1 MQKASTAGPSSE
13 GSTERWDTP
22 FNRAT
27 NAYKKRPLEKPPTSA
42 GRLSGFGLNMK
53 VAEYY
58 SSDPKS
64 SKKERRT
71 TTKDK
76 AEVQELKKKVATL
89 EKRIETE
96 KTPVDPDQLNQLVD
110 QRLRQL
116 IPWVDGGVSC
126 LECGGSKGADPCGQH
141 RRQQLK
147 Y

>member
-1 MQKASTAGPSSE
+1 MKPNGFTLISFCLKEDELKKASTAGPSSE

-42 GRLSGFGLNMK
+42 GRMSSFGLNMK

-58 SSDPKS
+58 ASEAKS
-64 SKKERRT
+64 SRKERRT

-76 AEVQELKKKVATL
+76 AEVQELKMKMASL

-96 KTPVDPDQLNQLVD
+96 KTTVDPDQLNQLVD
-110 QRLRQL
+110 QRIRQL
-116 IPWVDGGVSC
+116 IPLG
-126 LECGGSKGADPCGQH
+126 
-141 RRQQLK
+141 
-147 Y
+147 